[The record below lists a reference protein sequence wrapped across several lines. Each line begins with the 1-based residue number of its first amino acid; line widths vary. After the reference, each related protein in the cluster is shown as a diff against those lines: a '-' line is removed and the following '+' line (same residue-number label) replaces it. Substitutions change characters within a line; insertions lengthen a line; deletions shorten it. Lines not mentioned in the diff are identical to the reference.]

1 MYIKSG
7 EVPMRKNE
15 YVDKMYDLIE
25 MMGEQALI
33 FEFIQYS
40 SADELKE
47 FVEHCEQFFEVE
59 L

>member
-1 MYIKSG
+1 
-7 EVPMRKNE
+7 MRKNE